1 MIFFTHLFFGF
12 IMAFGGLLAPGMLN
26 MTAVKISIERGKR
39 SGVIFSAGAA
49 SVVFIQA
56 FIALFFANYLN
67 NNPEIIEKL
76 KIAGII
82 VFFLLSIF
90 FFFQARKKFKDEGKQ
105 KKGNYFFTGAF
116 MSLMN
121 MLAIP
126 FYLGISTLLGAEGK
140 IILEQPYIMIF
151 VVGSVIGAFSLFIT
165 YVSFAGIIIKRAQF
179 IAQNINYILSILFL
193 IIGIGAIIN
202 F

>member
-1 MIFFTHLFFGF
+1 MIYFTHLFFGF

-90 FFFQARKKFKDEGKQ
+90 FFYQARKKFKDEGKQ
-105 KKGNYFFTGAF
+105 KKGNYFFTGAL

-151 VVGSVIGAFSLFIT
+151 VVGSVVGAFSLFIT